1 MLLSEADMSNKK
13 LLSYST
19 EQIKILMHILESA
32 YKIRHL
38 LIKIKIAQM
47 SMRLVTSLA
56 IPSWAQQVP
65 AGWCTA
71 PRGVHR
77 ATCTVTVMPQ
87 DSL

>member
-13 LLSYST
+13 LFSYST
-19 EQIKILMHILESA
+19 EQINILKHILESA
-32 YKIRHL
+32 YKMRHL

-56 IPSWAQQVP
+56 ISSWTQQVP
-65 AGWCTA
+65 AGWCAA

-77 ATCTVTVMPQ
+77 TTCTVTVMPQ